1 VSYREKSF
9 WLETAGDY
17 RERPPLEGDQ
27 TSDVCVVG
35 GGFTGVSAAL
45 HLREKAPGIRVLVL
59 ESEVVGFGASGR
71 NAGFSMTL
79 FGLAPEVTLWRFGAA
94 RLREADEYMVRA
106 VDLVRRRVAEHAIDC
121 DYEENGLLTVATNPA
136 QRRRLLRE
144 MELAR
149 KAGLH
154 ETEWLETDAVRAQV
168 NSPLFLGGRL
178 DRHCALL
185 NPAKLVRGLARAAE
199 QAGAEIHERSPVL
212 EVIPG
217 ARVRVRTPG
226 GTVTADKV
234 IFATNAYSARL
245 RPLRSRQLPVH
256 TYIVLTEP
264 LSPEQFAA
272 IGWQRRQGIE
282 DGRNLI
288 HYFRLTRDNRL
299 LMGGDDAL
307 YYWGSADDRD
317 RHEAMQRRLQDAVK
331 RIFPALSG
339 VRFTHHWGG
348 PISATLD
355 LAPHIG
361 RVGSNM
367 FYSVGCMG
375 HGVSLC
381 NLNGATLADLALE
394 RQTDLTDVFFVDRR
408 ALPAPPEPLRFAVA
422 EALLTGMRLQDCWHE
437 RGAANLRETRPDR

>member
-1 VSYREKSF
+1 MVYREKSF
-9 WLETAGDY
+9 WLETAGEY
-17 RERPPLEGDQ
+17 RERPPLEGER
-27 TSDVCVVG
+27 TADVCVVG

-45 HLREKAPGIRVLVL
+45 HLKEKAPGLRVLVL

-71 NAGFSMTL
+71 NAGFCMTL
-79 FGLAPEVTLWRFGAA
+79 FGLAPEVTRWRFGAA
-94 RLREADEYMVRA
+94 RLREADAYMLRA
-106 VDLVRRRVAEHAIDC
+106 VDLVRRRVAEHGIDC
-121 DYEENGLLTVATNPA
+121 DFEETGLLTVATNPA

-144 MELAR
+144 MELER
-149 KAGLH
+149 KIGLH
-154 ETEWLETDAVRAQV
+154 ETEWLEADALQAQV
-168 NSPLFLGGRL
+168 RSPLFCGGRF

-199 QAGAEIHERSPVL
+199 EAGAEICERSPVV
-212 EVIPG
+212 EVVPG
-217 ARVRVRTPG
+217 SRVRLRTPR
-226 GTVTADKV
+226 GTVTAEKV

-245 RPLRSRQLPVH
+245 RPLRFRQLPVH

-264 LSPEQFAA
+264 LAPEQLSAV
-272 IGWQRRQGIE
+272 GWQGRQGIE

-299 LMGGDDAL
+299 LMGGNDAF
-307 YYWGSADDRD
+307 YYYGSADDRD
-317 RHEAMQRRLQDAVK
+317 RSGTMQQRLQEAVK
-331 RIFPALSG
+331 RIFPMLSG
-339 VRFTHHWGG
+339 IRFTHHWGG

-355 LAPHIG
+355 LAPLIG
-361 RVGSNM
+361 RIGPNM

-375 HGVSLC
+375 HGVALC

-422 EALLTGMRLQDCWHE
+422 GALLTAMRLQDRWHE
-437 RGAANLRETRPDR
+437 RGSRRSG

>member
-1 VSYREKSF
+1 MSDREKSF
-9 WLETAGDY
+9 WLETAGPY
-17 RERPPLEGDQ
+17 QERPPLAGDR
-27 TSDVCVVG
+27 TADVCIVG

-45 HLREKAPGIRVLVL
+45 HLKEKAPGLRVLVL
-59 ESEVVGFGASGR
+59 EAAVVGFGASGR

-79 FGLAPEVTLWRFGAA
+79 FGLSPEVTLWRFGAA
-94 RLREADEYMVRA
+94 RLREADAYMMRA
-106 VDLVRRRVAEHAIDC
+106 VDLVRRRVAEHQIDC

-154 ETEWLETDAVRAQV
+154 ETAWLEADDVRALV
-168 NSPLFLGGRL
+168 DSPLFLGGRL

-185 NPAKLVRGLARAAE
+185 NPARLVRGLARAAE
-199 QAGAEIHERSPVL
+199 QAGAEICERSPVV
-212 EVIPG
+212 EVVPG
-217 ARVRVRTPG
+217 RRVRVRTPG
-226 GTVTADKV
+226 GTVTAEKV
-234 IFATNAYSARL
+234 IFATNAYSARF
-245 RPLRSRQLPVH
+245 RPLRSRQLPIH

-264 LSPEQFAA
+264 LSPEQLSS
-272 IGWQRRQGIE
+272 IGWRERQGIE

-317 RHEAMQRRLQDAVK
+317 RNPAMQRRLQEAVK
-331 RIFPALSG
+331 RIFPALAG
-339 VRFTHHWGG
+339 IRFTHHWGG

-355 LAPHIG
+355 LAPLIG
-361 RVGSNM
+361 RIGPNM

-375 HGVSLC
+375 HGVSLA

-394 RQTDLTDVFFVDRR
+394 QQTDLTDVFFVDRR

-422 EALLTGMRLQDCWHE
+422 GAILAGMRLQDRWHE
-437 RGAANLRETRPDR
+437 R

>member
-1 VSYREKSF
+1 MGYREKSF
-9 WLETAGDY
+9 WLETAGEY
-17 RERPPLEGDQ
+17 QERPPLEGEH
-27 TSDVCVVG
+27 TADVCIVG

-45 HLREKAPGIRVLVL
+45 HLKEKAPGLRALVL

-106 VDLVRRRVAEHAIDC
+106 VDLVRRRVAEHQIDC

-149 KAGLH
+149 RAGLH
-154 ETEWLETDAVRAQV
+154 ETEWLEADEVRAQV
-168 NSPLFLGGRL
+168 NSPLFCGGRL

-185 NPAKLVRGLARAAE
+185 NPAKLVRGLARAAQ
-199 QAGAEIHERSPVL
+199 QAGAEIYERSPVL
-212 EVIPG
+212 EVVPG
-217 ARVRVRTPG
+217 PRVRVRTPG
-226 GTVTADKV
+226 GAVAAEKV

-264 LSPEQFAA
+264 LSPEQIAA
-272 IGWQRRQGIE
+272 IGWQRRQGLE

-299 LMGGDDAL
+299 LMGGHDAL
-307 YYWGSADDRD
+307 YYWGSQDGRD
-317 RHEAMQRRLQDAVK
+317 RNTAVQQRLQEAVK
-331 RIFPALSG
+331 RIFPALAG
-339 VRFTHHWGG
+339 IRFTHHWGG

-355 LAPHIG
+355 LAPLIG
-361 RVGSNM
+361 RVGPNM
-367 FYSVGCMG
+367 LYSVGCMG
-375 HGVSLC
+375 HGVSLA
-381 NLNGATLADLALE
+381 NLNGATLADLALG

-408 ALPAPPEPLRFAVA
+408 AVPAPPEPLRFAVA
-422 EALLTGMRLQDCWHE
+422 GTLLTGMRLQDRWHE
-437 RGAANLRETRPDR
+437 RGARGR